1 MEKQVE
7 DLIPTMHVTR
17 GGPVWKGEGTHVTF
31 TCPKCKNTRTHGLKI
46 KSDSPEHRG
55 SHCLEEGCWPDGYYI
70 VS

>member
-7 DLIPTMHVTR
+7 ELIPTMHVTR
-17 GGPVWKGEGTHVTF
+17 GGPVWNGEGTHVTF